1 MSREEL
7 EKLSDDELKALLKKR
22 NTQVSK
28 ADVMQLGLK
37 VTLNSAYGMI
47 GNQYSRYYDLR
58 IAEGITVSGQLSIR
72 WIERKL
78 NEYLNNVLGTE
89 GKNFTVAGDTDSI
102 YITLAPLVEK
112 VCPDKT
118 QAEIVKFLDKV
129 CNHKIEP
136 YINKSY
142 QELADYMNAFQ
153 QKMFMAREV
162 IADRAVWRA
171 KKNYILNVHNSEG
184 VQYDEPKLKIMGIE
198 STRSSTP
205 EICRDAIKET
215 LKVMMTDTEEAAQ
228 KVIRTFKD
236 TFLNSPI
243 EDISFPRG
251 VSDLMKWDVGDD
263 EEFKSKTPIHVKAAI
278 TYNRMIRRL
287 GLEKKYRLIQGGDK
301 LKFVYLIRNNPTGN
315 NAIAFPD
322 ILPPEFKLDDYVH
335 RMLQYEK
342 SYLDPMKSI
351 FDVIEWNV
359 IKKNSLE
366 DLFE

>member
-1 MSREEL
+1 MTREEL

-22 NTQVSK
+22 KTQVSK

-78 NEYLNNVLGTE
+78 NEYLNKTLGTVDQ
-89 GKNFTVAGDTDSI
+89 NFTVAGDTDSI
-102 YITLAPLVEK
+102 YISLAPLVDM
-112 VCPDKT
+112 VAPDKSKLEVV
-118 QAEIVKFLDKV
+118 AFLDKV
-129 CNHKIEP
+129 CEQKIQP
-136 YINKSY
+136 YINKCY
-142 QELADYMNAFQ
+142 EELATYMNAFD

-171 KKNYILNVHNSEG
+171 KKNYILNVYNSEG

-205 EICRDAIKET
+205 EICRDAIKNS

-228 KVIRTFKD
+228 LTIRSFKKD
-236 TFLNSPI
+236 FLESPI

-251 VSDLMKWDVGDD
+251 VSDLDKWDVPDD
-263 EEFKSKTPIHVKAAI
+263 AEFKSKTPIHVKAAI
-278 TYNRMIRRL
+278 TYNRLVKKL
-287 GLEKKYRLIQGGDK
+287 GLEKQYRLITGGTK
-301 LKFVYLIRNNPTGN
+301 LKFAYLIKNNPTGN

-322 ILPPEFKLDDYVH
+322 ILPPEFQLDDYVH

-342 SYLDPMKSI
+342 SYLDPMRSV
-351 FDVIEWNV
+351 FDVIGWNV
-359 IKKNSLE
+359 VKQHSIEN
-366 DLFE
+366 LFE